1 MDATTIGFV
10 VLAVIVLLIIAR
22 GVYRLVLGQA
32 MTETLIDR
40 DNKAAAV
47 ALSGFLLG
55 VIQVII
61 PVLSAPSH
69 TFWSDVKG
77 VAAYG
82 IGGIVAMTVAGLI
95 FEQYSRWTGAPLR
108 EQIAQGNLAAGI
120 IDGAIHFAS
129 GQIVA
134 GALTDGGAAL
144 SQLGF
149 SPRFMGF
156 FVPYELRI
164 QDAGAPTGDSGTLL
178 PTIVFW
184 AAGVAALIVFTHI
197 FRQITAYH
205 DAELIK
211 QGNVAAAL
219 GCAGLIVAIG
229 MMIGYAVSGNF
240 TGYGDSFRSF
250 GLMLLVVLVLYPVRQ
265 IVVQMLLLGGGFSLR
280 NGRLDHE
287 IAKDQNVGAG
297 LLEAIGYLATALV
310 VTRIF

>member
-61 PVLSAPSH
+61 PILSAPSH

-82 IGGIVAMTVAGLI
+82 IGGIIAMTVAGLI
-95 FEQYSRWTGAPLR
+95 FEQYSRMTGAPLR

-134 GALTDGGAAL
+134 GALT
-144 SQLGF
+144 
-149 SPRFMGF
+149 
-156 FVPYELRI
+156 
-164 QDAGAPTGDSGTLL
+164 GDSGTLL
-178 PTIVFW
+178 PTFVFW
-184 AAGVAALIVFTHI
+184 AAGVAALIFFTHI
-197 FRQITAYH
+197 FRHVTAYH

-229 MMIGYAVSGNF
+229 MMVGYAVSGNF

-250 GLMLLVVLVLYPVRQ
+250 GLMLLVVLILYPVRQ
-265 IVVQMLLLGGGFSLR
+265 IIVQMLLLGGGFSFR

>member
-10 VLAVIVLLIIAR
+10 VLAVIILLIIAR

-61 PVLSAPSH
+61 PILSAPSH
-69 TFWSDVKG
+69 TFWSDVIG
-77 VAAYG
+77 VATYG
-82 IGGIVAMTVAGLI
+82 IGGIIAMTVAGLV
-95 FEQYSRWTGAPLR
+95 FEQYSRLTGAPLR
-108 EQIAQGNLAAGI
+108 DQIAKGNLAAGI
-120 IDGAIHFAS
+120 IDAAIHFSS
-129 GQIVA
+129 GLIVA
-134 GALTDGGAAL
+134 GALT
-144 SQLGF
+144 
-149 SPRFMGF
+149 
-156 FVPYELRI
+156 
-164 QDAGAPTGDSGTLL
+164 GDSGTLM
-178 PTIVFW
+178 PTVVFW
-184 AAGVAALIVFTHI
+184 ATGVAALIVFTHI
-197 FRQITAYH
+197 FRQVTSYH

-229 MMIGYAVSGNF
+229 MMVGYAVSGNF

-250 GLMLLVVLVLYPVRQ
+250 GLMMLVVLALYPVRQ
-265 IVVQMLLLGGGFSLR
+265 IIVQMLLLGGGFSFR
-280 NGRLDHE
+280 NGRLDRE
-287 IAKDQNVGAG
+287 IANDQNVGAG

>member
-1 MDATTIGFV
+1 MDATTISFV

-55 VIQVII
+55 VVQVII
-61 PVLSAPSH
+61 PILSAPSH

-95 FEQYSRWTGAPLR
+95 FEQYSRLTGAPLR

-134 GALTDGGAAL
+134 GALT
-144 SQLGF
+144 
-149 SPRFMGF
+149 
-156 FVPYELRI
+156 
-164 QDAGAPTGDSGTLL
+164 GDSGTLL

-197 FRQITAYH
+197 FRYVTAYH

-229 MMIGYAVSGNF
+229 MMVGYAVSGSF
-240 TGYGDSFRSF
+240 TGYADSFRSF

-265 IVVQMLLLGGGFSLR
+265 IIVQMLLLGGGFSLR